1 MCGLFNGL
9 PFVQEYLTCHF
20 CSIFLSFFINLK
32 ILILLQKAVNFVF
45 LIEVPAVTG
54 WQGYMRHRG

>member
-9 PFVQEYLTCHF
+9 PFAKSTLLVTF
-20 CSIFLSFFINLK
+20 VPFFLVFYNLK
-32 ILILLQKAVNFVF
+32 ILILLQKAVNLFF
-45 LIEVPAVTG
+45 FNEVPAVTG

>member
-9 PFVQEYLTCHF
+9 PFAKSTLLVTF
-20 CSIFLSFFINLK
+20 VPFFLVFFINLK

-45 LIEVPAVTG
+45 FN
-54 WQGYMRHRG
+54 